1 MTEIDY
7 KKATE
12 LDPLNIDADL
22 AHLPEYNAEVDTRT
36 LCRIGQKAIHNFRK
50 ASIEKSEEAYAV
62 LRDLDFIASSL
73 DRHGLDP
80 MKEVEGLEDAMIWAG
95 FVGDSAPRGTITTY
109 AGMNPDGERR
119 RSFTGSKEEAL
130 FIDSLKISFDELE
143 VATNSIARLTSY
155 SKNGAFIHSLD
166 TSTSAMQTMTNS
178 TVAVMRNIPPTVFT
192 GEIRPYFE
200 PLKIGG
206 KSYVAANG
214 SQLQL
219 VGIEK
224 MVYGTGGVDSIE
236 SDFYE
241 ENLPYLNSVQRQQL
255 HAFAGAND
263 GQSLLTMIEARRR
276 EGEDISDVLVSLA
289 ALTKTIRKFRYPHRK
304 VAEDN
309 FKLRPDGSVG
319 SGSYTPAVLTDLI
332 HTTEVR
338 IAHVQEMSA

>member
-7 KKATE
+7 KKAAE

-22 AHLPEYNAEVDTRT
+22 AHLPEYNAEADTRT
-36 LCRIGQKAIHNFRK
+36 LCQLGQKAIRNFRG
-50 ASIEKSEEAYAV
+50 ASVEKIEEVYAV

-80 MKEVEGLEDAMIWAG
+80 MKEVEGLEGAMIWAG
-95 FVGDSAPRGTITTY
+95 FVGDSVPRGTITTY
-109 AGMNPDGERR
+109 AGINPDGERR
-119 RSFTGSKEEAL
+119 RSFTGSEEEAL
-130 FIDSLKISFDELE
+130 FIDSLKVSFDELE
-143 VATNSIARLTSY
+143 IAANSIADLTSH
-155 SKNGAFIHSLD
+155 SKNGAFVHSLD

-200 PLKIGG
+200 PLTIGG

-255 HAFAGAND
+255 RTFAEANE
-263 GQSLLTMIEARRR
+263 GQSLLTMVEVRRHK
-276 EGEDISDVLVSLA
+276 GEDVSDVLVSLA
-289 ALTKTIRKFRYPHRK
+289 ALTKMIRKFRYPHRK

-319 SGSYTPAVLTDLI
+319 SGSYTPAILTDLI
-332 HTTEVR
+332 HATEAR

>member
-7 KKATE
+7 KKAAE
-12 LDPLNIDADL
+12 IDPLNIDADL
-22 AHLPEYNAEVDTRT
+22 AHLPEYNAEADTRT
-36 LCRIGQKAIHNFRK
+36 LCQLGQKAIRNFRR

-80 MKEVEGLEDAMIWAG
+80 MKEVEGMEDAMIWAG
-95 FVGDSAPRGTITTY
+95 FAGDSTPRGTITTY

-119 RSFTGSKEEAL
+119 RSFTGSEEEAL
-130 FIDSLKISFDELE
+130 FIDSLKVSFDELE
-143 VATNSIARLTSY
+143 IAANNIARLTSH
-155 SKNGAFIHSLD
+155 SKNSAFVHSLN
-166 TSTSAMQTMTNS
+166 TGTSAMQTMTNS
-178 TVAVMRNIPPTVFT
+178 TVAVMRNIPPAIFT

-206 KSYVAANG
+206 RSYVAANG

-236 SDFYE
+236 SSFYE

-255 HAFAGAND
+255 RTFTEAND
-263 GQSLLTMIEARRR
+263 GQSLLAMVEARGC
-276 EGEDISDVLVSLA
+276 EGEDVSDILVSLA

-332 HTTEVR
+332 HTTEARVAYVR
-338 IAHVQEMSA
+338 KMNA